1 MRRVTG
7 VLPNRERETGRAI
20 HGINALFAA
29 ARRGQAPKPAPAG
42 APKAQ
47 GLTALC
53 RRGTIDDAVNRD
65 RRLPNAT
72 GSRSDALLQRGHG
85 GLLALVAEP
94 TQRRRRGYRP
104 ANFPLASL
112 VGSPFAGAGWQVGHR
127 YLQAG
132 LVGKTLQLAFP

>member
-53 RRGTIDDAVNRD
+53 RRGTIEDAVNCARWFRMSPD
-65 RRLPNAT
+65 AGP
-72 GSRSDALLQRGHG
+72 DALLQ
-85 GLLALVAEP
+85 
-94 TQRRRRGYRP
+94 
-104 ANFPLASL
+104 
-112 VGSPFAGAGWQVGHR
+112 
-127 YLQAG
+127 
-132 LVGKTLQLAFP
+132 